1 MLQKGGAR
9 NRKDNT
15 YSFSPFWLVDGDVC
29 CVRIFFIHSH
39 SPDGVNPKEKMDAA
53 EIDATYSNSQRSQ

>member
-29 CVRIFFIHSH
+29 CVEFSQSH
-39 SPDGVNPKEKMDAA
+39 SPMGVNPKEKMDAA

>member
-15 YSFSPFWLVDGDVC
+15 YSFSPFWVVLMVMFAVSEFSSFPQPRWC
-29 CVRIFFIHSH
+29 H
-39 SPDGVNPKEKMDAA
+39 PKEKMDAA
-53 EIDATYSNSQRSQ
+53 EIDVTYSNSQRSQ